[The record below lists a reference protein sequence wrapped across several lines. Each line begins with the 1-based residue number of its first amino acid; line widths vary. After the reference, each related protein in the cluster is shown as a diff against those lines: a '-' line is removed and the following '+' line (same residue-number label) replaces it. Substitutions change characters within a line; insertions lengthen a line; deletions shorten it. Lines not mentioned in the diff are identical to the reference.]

1 MRRFLELFKFSRGLC
16 SGSWSS
22 PDVGSVH
29 DPIAA
34 GALMSRLEEIADE
47 LYGLTPDRFVAR
59 RNELAKEARSE
70 GDRKLAKAVSGL
82 RRPTQSAWA
91 VNQWVR
97 ADPDG
102 CGLIAELAADL
113 TAAQRRSD
121 VGAIRSLSTRR
132 KVVVAA
138 SARGVVDTAD
148 GLGVTLSENMIRE
161 VVQTLRA
168 AIADRDTLDL
178 LRRGRLTSS
187 VEYSGFGPAG
197 VFVVPDPAS
206 DTDDTEATDTAP
218 DDTGPDDTPPDDDAE
233 ADDAEADEAAAR
245 RRELEERLARAESGE
260 QEARDDLTEASS
272 AVDEASSEVDELARR
287 ARELREQL
295 SRVEDELRFARQR
308 LSAAERGRSEAKA
321 ALREAIAEAGEV
333 RAALADLD

>member
-1 MRRFLELFKFSRGLC
+1 
-16 SGSWSS
+16 
-22 PDVGSVH
+22 
-29 DPIAA
+29 
-34 GALMSRLEEIADE
+34 MSRLEEIADE

-132 KVVVAA
+132 KEVVAA

-197 VFVVPDPAS
+197 VFVVPDP
-206 DTDDTEATDTAP
+206 TDDTESTDTAP
-218 DDTGPDDTPPDDDAE
+218 ADTGPDDTRPD
-233 ADDAEADEAAAR
+233 DDAEADEAAAR

-272 AVDEASSEVDELARR
+272 AVDEVSSEVDEVSSEVDELAGRV
-287 ARELREQL
+287 RELREQL

>member
-1 MRRFLELFKFSRGLC
+1 M
-16 SGSWSS
+16 
-22 PDVGSVH
+22 H

-132 KVVVAA
+132 KEVVAA

-197 VFVVPDPAS
+197 VFVVPDP
-206 DTDDTEATDTAP
+206 TDDTESTDTAP
-218 DDTGPDDTPPDDDAE
+218 ADTGPDDTRPD
-233 ADDAEADEAAAR
+233 DDAEADEAAAR

-272 AVDEASSEVDELARR
+272 AVDEVSSEVDELAGRV
-287 ARELREQL
+287 RELREQL

>member
-1 MRRFLELFKFSRGLC
+1 M
-16 SGSWSS
+16 
-22 PDVGSVH
+22 
-29 DPIAA
+29 
-34 GALMSRLEEIADE
+34 
-47 LYGLTPDRFVAR
+47 
-59 RNELAKEARSE
+59 
-70 GDRKLAKAVSGL
+70 
-82 RRPTQSAWA
+82 
-91 VNQWVR
+91 R

-132 KVVVAA
+132 KEVVAA

-233 ADDAEADEAAAR
+233 ADEAAAR
-245 RRELEERLARAESGE
+245 RRELEERLARAESVE

-272 AVDEASSEVDELARR
+272 AVDEASSEVDELAGRV
-287 ARELREQL
+287 RELREQL

-308 LSAAERGRSEAKA
+308 LSAAEKGRSEAKA
-321 ALREAIAEAGEV
+321 ALRDAIAEAGEI

>member
-1 MRRFLELFKFSRGLC
+1 
-16 SGSWSS
+16 
-22 PDVGSVH
+22 
-29 DPIAA
+29 
-34 GALMSRLEEIADE
+34 MSRLEEIADE

-59 RNELAKEARSE
+59 RSELAKEARSE

-97 ADPDG
+97 AEPDN

-132 KVVVAA
+132 KEVVAA

-233 ADDAEADEAAAR
+233 ADEAAAR
-245 RRELEERLARAESGE
+245 RRELEERLARAESVE

-272 AVDEASSEVDELARR
+272 AVDEASSEVDELAGRV
-287 ARELREQL
+287 RELREQL

-308 LSAAERGRSEAKA
+308 LSAAEKGRSEAKA
-321 ALREAIAEAGEV
+321 ALREAIAEAGEI